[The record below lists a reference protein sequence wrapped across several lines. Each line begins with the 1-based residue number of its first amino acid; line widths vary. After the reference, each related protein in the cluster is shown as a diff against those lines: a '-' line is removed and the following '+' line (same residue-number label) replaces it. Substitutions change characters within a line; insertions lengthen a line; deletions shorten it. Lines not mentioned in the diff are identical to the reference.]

1 MGAWIVTQCRVPR
14 SVIEEQALDAELRE
28 LARWLDEQ
36 RATHTAKISEGLPA
50 GSLEFSEAT
59 PQ

>member
-50 GSLEFSEAT
+50 GSLEFF
-59 PQ
+59 